1 MPKIRLR
8 DDPDG
13 ALHARL
19 RLDDES
25 DVQLLPVDV
34 LPRMVVYE
42 RSLIGEND
50 DGDRHCRWVA
60 RDEVSV
66 VAFGQ
71 LSSDTVSG
79 TVTEKVR
86 VTALD
91 DGSTIDSKVAFTL
104 EWGDVTEPTAVD
116 FWRVSRVEQNGLRV
130 EIDAERVRD
139 A

>member
-1 MPKIRLR
+1 MTKIRLR

-50 DGDRHCRWVA
+50 DGDRHYRWVA

>member
-50 DGDRHCRWVA
+50 DGDRHYRWTA
-60 RDEVSV
+60 RAEVPV

-71 LSSDTVSG
+71 LSSDTLNGV
-79 TVTEKVR
+79 VTEKVKI
-86 VTALD
+86 TALD
-91 DGSTIDSKVAFTL
+91 DGSSIDSKVAFTL